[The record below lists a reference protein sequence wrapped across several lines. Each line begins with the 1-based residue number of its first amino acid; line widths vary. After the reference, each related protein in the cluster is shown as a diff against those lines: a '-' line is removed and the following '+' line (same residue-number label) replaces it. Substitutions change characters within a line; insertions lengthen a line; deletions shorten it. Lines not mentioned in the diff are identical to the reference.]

1 MNYYS
6 LLLGGSL
13 LLASPAYAQFGL
25 RAGANTM
32 DFRLTGT
39 RVFTPSTSK
48 RLGYQAGIYY
58 QLPLSKRLTLVPEVQ
73 YSRERLTYT
82 QTNYTLS
89 YYLPAPDRQYSLW
102 LSYLNVPVLLRVTV
116 GPVYLE
122 AGPQASMLLGG
133 RQEGFTRV
141 RDVTTGTIT
150 STTIDGPVTDRFRR
164 FDVGPCLGLGV
175 NLPAGLGVNL
185 RAYQGVVSLTQGTEE
200 AEAGS
205 ARRQTVQVALTYQ
218 VRGRS

>member
-1 MNYYS
+1 MKYYS

-13 LLASPAYAQFGL
+13 LLASPTHAQFGL

-32 DFRLTGT
+32 DLRLIDVH
-39 RVFTPSTSK
+39 VFTPSTSS

-58 QLPLSKRLTLVPEVQ
+58 QVPLGRRLTLVPEVQ

-82 QTNYTLS
+82 QTNYSLS
-89 YYLPAPDRQYSLW
+89 YYLPAPDRQYALW

-116 GPVYLE
+116 GRLYVE
-122 AGPQASMLLGG
+122 AGPQGSMLLGG
-133 RQEGFTRV
+133 RQEGFIRG
-141 RDVTTGTIT
+141 RDVVTGTIT

-164 FDVGPCLGLGV
+164 FDVGPCVGLGV
-175 NLPAGLGVNL
+175 NLPVGLGVSL
-185 RAYQGVVSLTQGTEE
+185 RAYQGVVSLTQGSEE

>member
-6 LLLGGSL
+6 FVLGGSL

-25 RAGANTM
+25 RAGANTL
-32 DFRLTGT
+32 DFYLTDV
-39 RVFTPSTSK
+39 RVFTPSTSS
-48 RLGYQAGIYY
+48 RLSYQAGIYY
-58 QLPLSKRLTLVPEVQ
+58 QVPLSKRLTLVPEVQ

-82 QTNYTLS
+82 QTNYSRS
-89 YYLPAPDRQYSLW
+89 YYLPAPDRQYALW

-116 GPVYLE
+116 GRVYLE
-122 AGPQASMLLGG
+122 AGPQTSMLLGG

-141 RDVTTGTIT
+141 RDVVTGTLT
-150 STTIDGPVTDRFRR
+150 STTIDGPVTARFRH

-175 NLPAGLGVNL
+175 NLPAGVGVSL
-185 RAYQGVVSLTQGTEE
+185 RAYQGMVSLTQGSEE